1 MQGDIDRCGGTQGAR
16 VGNPAFLTF
25 RGRRHC
31 GEEAEERRG
40 QEGLTLRQWGGAAS
54 RGRSVGQETILPGD
68 RRLG

>member
-1 MQGDIDRCGGTQGAR
+1 MQGDIDRCGTQGAR
-16 VGNPAFLTF
+16 VGNRAFLTF

-40 QEGLTLRQWGGAAS
+40 QDGLTLRQWGGGAAS
-54 RGRSVGQETILPGD
+54 RGRSVGQETILPRD